1 VEPETLVEYRYRAV
15 CEVLGGSP
23 IGEVAARY
31 GTSRQ
36 SLHGWRQ
43 RFEQEGRSGLA
54 DRSRRPR
61 TSPNRVVAEVE
72 ALTCELR
79 RQHPRWGARRISHE
93 LGQRGVNAAP
103 SRATVHRILVR
114 NGLVDPQAQQHKRTY
129 RRWQRAEPMHLWQM
143 DIVGGVPLADGRSCK
158 LVTGIDDHSRF
169 VVVAAVVAV
178 PSARSV
184 CAAFTAAMRRYGVPS
199 EVLTDNGGQFTGR
212 HIKPQPVEVLFERI
226 CRENGIKQRLTKPG
240 SPTTTGKIERFHKT
254 LREEFL
260 DHVAPFESPAAAQA
274 GIDAWIEGYNRGRP
288 HQALDMATPA
298 SLFRPNGPTRLDT
311 DTKVSNTTGA
321 EDTPQDLGET
331 TAGSAPRPHTPDPR
345 PAASTL
351 LVDVI
356 EPPALTAVPAGVE
369 GAAVEFDVRVPP
381 SGQLS
386 INSRQSIGLHEA
398 MAGRLVTIWA
408 DLRSIHISAD
418 GHVVRTIASRLRPE
432 DLRQLAMRG
441 ARPAGPPPAQPALRR
456 RDGIPVLPDAGAV
469 EIQRTVTKNGKVS
482 IAGTTHLVGFA
493 WAGRKITLR
502 LDGHLMHAIA
512 DNALIGTW
520 PCPITTDRLAGIPG
534 ARTPSTPLP
543 PPPLPA
549 GSLRAQRKVHETGRI
564 MVAGQGIKL
573 GPRHRG
579 KLVTVVIEDTHLRI
593 LHGDEEIAVRP
604 RRNLKP
610 ITRLHVTGAGV
621 NPESRQASPD
631 DKTST
636 KS

>member
-1 VEPETLVEYRYRAV
+1 VEPEALVEFRYRAV

-36 SLHGWRQ
+36 SLHTWRQ
-43 RFEQEGRSGLA
+43 RFQQDGMKGLA

-72 ALTCELR
+72 ALACELR
-79 RQHPRWGARRISHE
+79 RQYPRWGARRISYE
-93 LGQRGVNAAP
+93 LGRRGVDPVP

-114 NGLVDPQAQQHKRTY
+114 NGLVDPQAQQHKRKY
-129 RRWQRAEPMHLWQM
+129 KRWQRAEPMHLWQM

-169 VVVAAVVAV
+169 VVVATVVAV
-178 PSARSV
+178 PSGRSI

-212 HIKPQPVEVLFERI
+212 YIKPQPVEVLFERI

-240 SPTTTGKIERFHKT
+240 SPTTTGKIERLHRT
-254 LREEFL
+254 LRQEFL

-274 GIDAWIEGYNRGRP
+274 AIDAWVDGYNRSRP
-288 HQALDMATPA
+288 HQALEMATPA
-298 SLFRPNGPTRLDT
+298 SLFRPNGPTRLDVAT
-311 DTKVSNTTGA
+311 SIGGMNGADDTL
-321 EDTPQDLGET
+321 E
-331 TAGSAPRPHTPDPR
+331 TAGEAAAPVDKPEPRPS
-345 PAASTL
+345 ASTL

-356 EPPALTAVPAGVE
+356 EPPAAITPDGVE
-369 GAAVEFDVRVPP
+369 GAAVELQARVPP
-381 SGQLS
+381 SGQLTVRS
-386 INSRQSIGLHEA
+386 GRQAISLHEA

-408 DLRSIHISAD
+408 DLRSVHVSVD
-418 GHVVRTIASRLRPE
+418 GHVVRTVASRLRPE
-432 DLRQLAMRG
+432 DLRHLAMRG
-441 ARPAGPPPAQPALRR
+441 ARPAGPPPAKPALRR
-456 RDGIPVLPDAGAV
+456 RNGTPVLPEGGAV
-469 EIQRTVTKNGKVS
+469 EIERTVTKDGKVS
-482 IAGTTHLVGFA
+482 IAGVTHLVGFA
-493 WAGRKITLR
+493 WAGRKIALR
-502 LDGHLMHAIA
+502 LDGHLMHAIT
-512 DNALIGTW
+512 DSALIGSW
-520 PCPITTDRLAGIPG
+520 PCPITTDHLAGIPG

-549 GSLRAQRKVHETGRI
+549 GSLRAQRKVHASGRI
-564 MVAGQGIKL
+564 MVAGQRIKL
-573 GPRHRG
+573 GQRHRG

-604 RRNLKP
+604 RRDLKP
-610 ITRLHVTGAGV
+610 ITRLHVTGAGAT
-621 NPESRQASPD
+621 PKSRQASPD

-636 KS
+636 NS